1 MYKVDNRICVSL
13 GNISFQEC
21 LVAVKKYPL
30 CEVRLDLSDFSLAE
44 IDVIFKSGNKLVA
57 TSRPG
62 KHSHEKRKEM
72 LLAAVRLGASY
83 VDIEF
88 QSPYQFQQDI
98 IVEAQKKHCQTIISY
113 HNFEYTPAKNYL
125 EQIAQSC
132 FDRGADIAK
141 VVCLVKEENDLSKL
155 YKLYG
160 CFNKLIAFGMGDM
173 GKESR
178 IKSLELGA
186 EFSYAALAPNK
197 ETAPGQMCFD
207 EMKSKILEYFNP
219 SK

>member
-1 MYKVDNRICVSL
+1 MNEIENRICVSL
-13 GNISFQEC
+13 GNIGFQEC
-21 LVAVKKYPL
+21 LAAVKKYPL
-30 CEVRLDLSDFSLAE
+30 CELRLDLADFSLAE
-44 IDVIFKSGNKLVA
+44 INTLFKSGNKLVA
-57 TSRPG
+57 TFRPG
-62 KHSHEKRKEM
+62 KHGDEERKEM
-72 LLAAVRLGASY
+72 LLAAIRSGASY

-88 QSPYQFQQDI
+88 QSPIQFQQYI
-98 IVEAQKKHCQTIISY
+98 IAEAQKQNCQAILSY

-141 VVCLVKEENDLSKL
+141 VACLIKEENDLAKL

-160 CFNKLIAFGMGDM
+160 CFNRLIAFGMGEI

-186 EFSYAALAPNK
+186 EFSYAALAPGK
-197 ETAPGQMCFD
+197 ETAHGQMSFV
-207 EMKSKILEYFNP
+207 EMKSKVIEYFNP
-219 SK
+219 IK